1 MGVKGLT
8 ALLARF
14 APACISMPA
23 AKDIKGWTIAIDSN
37 IFVQRFFR
45 GSSGKVEHAERH
57 TTGMRNMAA
66 YARSLDITPVFIF
79 DGNERA
85 SGKEAEMQKRR
96 ELKSRIRDEHHVE
109 QQRAQRIAAMEHV
122 RVSLLDC
129 ESVDGKLPLDLRHAD
144 FPPRGQANE
153 NDGVVE
159 TIIHGNPDRQMAVAW
174 LADNAAR
181 LASSSTASVAK
192 PGGSRRLT
200 VDARINALE
209 LAISRI
215 LLFRLGAATEEP
227 NGVALDARC
236 TLQTLEQLSSER
248 LATLSRRVESLTPAH
263 IDDCRRLLDSL
274 GFATHT
280 ADGHVESEALC
291 AALVRQGVADAACS
305 EDLDVLAFG
314 GQRLLRGFYTPADE
328 MMLIDAD
335 IALAELG
342 LTRES
347 FVDLCIL
354 CGTDF
359 SATLEKVGPI
369 TALKLIRQFGSIE
382 RILEN
387 DPAIRPRD
395 GFQFQVARDVFLQDV
410 RPPFTDRA
418 QVVPRPASS
427 RLAGLPFDPFAPGVQ
442 HPVLQ

>member
-23 AKDIKGWTIAIDSN
+23 AKDIRGWTIAIDSN

-45 GSSGKVEHAERH
+45 GASGKLEHAERH

-66 YARSLDITPVFIF
+66 YARSLDITPIFVF

-96 ELKSRIRDEHHVE
+96 ELKSRIRDEHREE
-109 QQRAQRIAAMEHV
+109 QLRARRIAAMEQV
-122 RVSLLDC
+122 RASLLDC
-129 ESVDGKLPLDLRHAD
+129 ESSGILPLDPHRAEPL
-144 FPPRGQANE
+144 PRGQAHE
-153 NDGVVE
+153 CDDVVE
-159 TIIHGNPDRQMAVAW
+159 TIIRGDPNRELAVAW
-174 LADNAAR
+174 LADNATR
-181 LASSSTASVAK
+181 LAASQACLAK
-192 PGGSRRLT
+192 PSGRRLT

-215 LLFRLGAATEEP
+215 LLFRLGATTNEP
-227 NGVALDARC
+227 DSVALDAQC
-236 TLQTLEQLSSER
+236 SLQTLMQLSAER
-248 LATLSRRVESLTPAH
+248 LATLGRRVESLTPAH
-263 IDDCRRLLDSL
+263 IDECRRQLDSL
-274 GFATHT
+274 GFATHK

-328 MMLIDAD
+328 MMLIDLD
-335 IALAELG
+335 TALVELG
-342 LTRES
+342 LTRAS

-369 TALKLIRQFGSIE
+369 TALRLIRQYGSIE
-382 RILEN
+382 QILEN
-387 DPAIRPRD
+387 NPEIRPRD
-395 GFQFQVARDVFLQDV
+395 GFQHRVARDVFLQDV
-410 RPPFTDRA
+410 RPPFTDRS
-418 QVVPRPASS
+418 QVAFRPDGQ
-427 RLAGLPFDPFAPGVQ
+427 RAGLPFDPFAPGAH

>member
-45 GSSGKVEHAERH
+45 GPSGKAQHAERH
-57 TTGMRNMAA
+57 TMGMRNMAA

-79 DGNERA
+79 DGNGRA

-109 QQRAQRIAAMEHV
+109 QQRARRIAAMEQV

-129 ESVDGKLPLDLRHAD
+129 EAADGKLPLDRHRAESL
-144 FPPRGQANE
+144 PRGHANE
-153 NDGVVE
+153 NDVVE
-159 TIIHGNPDRQMAVAW
+159 AILRGNPDRQTAAAW
-174 LADNAAR
+174 LADNVAQ
-181 LASSSTASVAK
+181 LSSLPTACEAK
-192 PGGSRRLT
+192 PGTRRQT

-215 LLFRLGAATEEP
+215 LLYRLGAVAEEP
-227 NGVALDARC
+227 GGVALDAQC

-248 LATLSRRVESLTPAH
+248 LATLSRRVELLTPAH
-263 IDDCRRLLDSL
+263 IDECRRLLDSL
-274 GFATHT
+274 GYATHT
-280 ADGHVESEALC
+280 AEGLVESESLC

-314 GQRLLRGFYTPADE
+314 GRRLLRGFFTPADD

-335 IALAELG
+335 IALSELG
-342 LTRES
+342 ITRES

-382 RILEN
+382 RILES
-387 DPAIRPRD
+387 DPELRPRD
-395 GFQFQVARDVFLQDV
+395 GFQFQVARDVFMQDV
-410 RPPFTDRA
+410 RPPFTDRK
-418 QVVPRPASS
+418 QVATRPASAH
-427 RLAGLPFDPFAPGVQ
+427 LKAPPFDPFAPGAH

>member
-14 APACISMPA
+14 APACVSMPA

-45 GSSGKVEHAERH
+45 GPSSKAQHAERH
-57 TTGMRNMAA
+57 TMGMRNMAA
-66 YARSLDITPVFIF
+66 YARSLDITPIFIF

-96 ELKSRIRDEHHVE
+96 ELKSRIRDEHHAE
-109 QQRAQRIAAMEHV
+109 QQRARRIAAMEQV

-129 ESVDGKLPLDLRHAD
+129 EAVDGMLPLDRHRAESL
-144 FPPRGQANE
+144 PRGQASE
-153 NDGVVE
+153 EDVVE
-159 TIIHGNPDRQMAVAW
+159 EILQGNPDRQTAVAW
-174 LADNAAR
+174 LAGNVTQ
-181 LASSSTASVAK
+181 LSSLPVACEVK
-192 PGGSRRLT
+192 PGGRRLT
-200 VDARINALE
+200 VDARISALE

-215 LLFRLGAATEEP
+215 LLYRLGAAAEEP
-227 NGVALDARC
+227 GGVALDAQC

-263 IDDCRRLLDSL
+263 IDECRRLLDSL
-274 GFATHT
+274 GYATHT
-280 ADGHVESEALC
+280 ADGHIESESLC

-314 GQRLLRGFYTPADE
+314 GQRLLRGFFTPADE

-335 IALAELG
+335 IAQSELG
-342 LTRES
+342 ITRES

-369 TALKLIRQFGSIE
+369 TALKLIRQLGSIE
-382 RILEN
+382 RILES
-387 DPAIRPRD
+387 DPGIRPRD
-395 GFQFQVARDVFLQDV
+395 GFQFQVARDVFMQDIC
-410 RPPFTDRA
+410 PPFTDRR
-418 QVVPRPASS
+418 QVALRPAASH
-427 RLAGLPFDPFAPGVQ
+427 LKAPPFDPFAPGAY
-442 HPVLQ
+442 HSVLQ

>member
-45 GSSGKVEHAERH
+45 GSSGKAAERH

-66 YARSLDITPVFIF
+66 HARSLDITPVFVF

-96 ELKSRIRDEHHVE
+96 ELKSRIRNEHHVE
-109 QQRAQRIAAMEHV
+109 QQRARRIAAMEQV

-129 ESVDGKLPLDLRHAD
+129 ESADGKLPLDLRHAE
-144 FPPRGQANE
+144 FLPRGNANE
-153 NDGVVE
+153 NESVVE
-159 TIIHGNPDRQMAVAW
+159 TIIHGNPDRQTAVAW

-181 LASSSTASVAK
+181 LASSAPVCVK

-209 LAISRI
+209 LEISRI

-227 NGVALDARC
+227 EGVALDARC

-314 GQRLLRGFYTPADE
+314 GQRLLRGFYTLADE

-335 IALAELG
+335 IALTELG

-382 RILEN
+382 RILES
-387 DPAIRPRD
+387 DPEIRPRD
-395 GFQFQVARDVFLQDV
+395 GFQFKVARDVFLQDV
-410 RPPFTDRA
+410 QPPFTDRA

-427 RLAGLPFDPFAPGVQ
+427 RLTGLPFDPFAPGVH